1 VRRLLHTSLLA
12 NALVVAEV
20 GQRVYQSS
28 SLGVGDVPPEPQ
40 KPYVL
45 YTELPSDPYL
55 AVRETSRAKARF
67 FQVYV
72 YDNRGSFVRIERIL
86 ALIRETL
93 VSLNGTVSP
102 SGVRCTDVQ
111 WQGESGDISDEE
123 YDANSKFG
131 NVRFVASQ

>member
-12 NALVVAEV
+12 DPLLAAEV
-20 GQRVYQSS
+20 GQRIYQAS

-45 YTELPSDPYL
+45 YTELPSDPFV

-72 YDNRGSFVRIERIL
+72 YDDRGSFLRIERIL

-93 VSLNGTVSP
+93 VSLVGAVSP
-102 SGVRCTDVQ
+102 SGVRCTDVL
-111 WQGESGDISDEE
+111 WQGESGEITDEE

>member
-1 VRRLLHTSLLA
+1 VRQLLHTSLLA
-12 NALVVAEV
+12 NSDLAELVGE
-20 GQRVYQSS
+20 RIYQSS
-28 SLGVGDVPPEPQ
+28 SLGVGDVPPEPA

-45 YTELPSDPYL
+45 YTELPSDPYR
-55 AVRETSRAKARF
+55 AVQETSRAKARF

-72 YDNRGSFVRIERIL
+72 YDNRGSFLRIERIL

-93 VSLNGTVSP
+93 VSLTGAVSP

-111 WQGESGDISDEE
+111 WQGESSDVTDEE
-123 YDANSKFG
+123 LDANSKFG